1 LARYGSQRFAQTPHP
16 TKPAVSGGKVLLR
29 VTAAGVT
36 PLDHTILSGNFP
48 LAKAPLVLGN
58 EGAGVVEEGGGTDF
72 PIGSRVMFT
81 GPYGV
86 FEDGAYS
93 EWIAL
98 QKEHLCAIPEGVD
111 AVSAAGIPVAYLT
124 AQVALVVHQMYLYKY
139 TLHQCIRN
147 AGPDT
152 APVTSEVEKQAR
164 GGCMMS
170 GRLSGKVC
178 VITGTGGSVGRAAA
192 WAFAREGASVV
203 GCDVNV
209 AAAEAT
215 VEMVRAQG
223 GTMISL
229 QPCHLT
235 EPSECQALVDL
246 AVREYGRIDV
256 LFNNAAMA
264 YFNWLEDITNEEWNR
279 DLREEIDLVFFLTRA
294 AWPYLKASH
303 GVVVNTASLNGL
315 MSFKTLGSLAHT
327 TAKAG
332 IIGMTRQLA
341 MEGREHGIRANSI
354 SPGLIETNQTREQLK
369 DPEWASAMLGKT
381 LLGRLG
387 RPEEVANVALFLAS
401 DDSSYVT
408 GVDIVVDGGMKVW

>member
-1 LARYGSQRFAQTPHP
+1 
-16 TKPAVSGGKVLLR
+16 
-29 VTAAGVT
+29 
-36 PLDHTILSGNFP
+36 
-48 LAKAPLVLGN
+48 
-58 EGAGVVEEGGGTDF
+58 
-72 PIGSRVMFT
+72 
-81 GPYGV
+81 
-86 FEDGAYS
+86 
-93 EWIAL
+93 
-98 QKEHLCAIPEGVD
+98 
-111 AVSAAGIPVAYLT
+111 
-124 AQVALVVHQMYLYKY
+124 
-139 TLHQCIRN
+139 
-147 AGPDT
+147 
-152 APVTSEVEKQAR
+152 
-164 GGCMMS
+164 MS

-178 VITGTGGSVGRAAA
+178 IITGTGGSVGRAAA
-192 WAFAREGASVV
+192 LEFARAGASVV
-203 GCDVNV
+203 GCDRSM

-223 GTMISL
+223 GAMVSL

-235 EPSECQALVDL
+235 KSSECEALVGF
-246 AVREYGRIDV
+246 AVRAYGRIDV

-264 YFNWLEDITNEEWNR
+264 YFNWLEDITDEEWSR
-279 DLREEIDLVFFLTRA
+279 DLREEVDLVFFLTRA
-294 AWPYLKASH
+294 AWPHLKTSH
-303 GVVVNTASLNGL
+303 GVVVNTASLNAL

-401 DDSSYVT
+401 DESSYVT